1 MTPQEHELAHQI
13 LLQAVELPHDQR
25 QSFLEQAAL
34 SEVVR
39 REVLSLLQYHD
50 QQTLLPEVNQPP
62 LDRNDSSV
70 TDTLLP
76 NQTIANLNELPQE
89 SLVHDPDLTP
99 RDRLSLPSSDENV
112 EAHFERCTNL
122 LLRRRLIVVA
132 TLFAILSPLG
142 TMVGVLTGNFH
153 STELLLRGI
162 SMVLLG
168 SLAYLLHR
176 TREPRLSLL
185 RCIDVLVLLTPVIS
199 VCYTEWFMLNQYIKT
214 DSLPEIE
221 ALRVLTVLVA
231 SMLVVIYNGFIP
243 STWIQTAINS
253 AVVLFVPMTVLGVHR
268 RIHGYDHGDG
278 FIFYSAL
285 TCSLI
290 VIGMTAVFSR
300 IVHNVR
306 RDVETAKYYGQ
317 YRLIREIGRGAMGIV
332 YLAKHQFL
340 KRPAAI
346 KLILGD
352 VAGSRKAIKHFEK
365 EVQASAALS
374 HWNTVQIYDYGIT
387 EEGDLYYVMEYLH
400 GETLNQRLSAQADRR
415 IGTHKLLEIVIQLC
429 NGLQEAH
436 SQGLV
441 HRDVKPANIFLAE
454 IGGQSD
460 VVKLLDFGLVT
471 DTKSSS
477 DPKNNVGGTPSYM
490 SPEQIRGE
498 TLDGRSD
505 IYAFGCVMYHCLT
518 SKPLFYS
525 ASISQTLSDQL
536 FEQPDL
542 SPLKHQPVELQRI
555 VKTALDKTPEKRFQ
569 TVTELRDSC
578 LRLLQELPPDD
589 ATAVSSSI

>member
-13 LLQAVELPHDQR
+13 LQQVVALPQDQR
-25 QSFLEQAAL
+25 RSFLQQAAL

-39 REVLSLLQYHD
+39 QEVMSLLQYHD
-50 QQTLLPEVNQPP
+50 QQTLLPELDQPE
-62 LDRNDSSV
+62 LDEPDSSV

-76 NQTIANLNELPQE
+76 NQTIANLDEQPEE
-89 SLVHDPDLTP
+89 SLVRDPDLTP
-99 RDRLSLPSSDENV
+99 RDRLSLPSGDENI

-142 TMVGVLTGNFH
+142 TLVGVLTGNFK
-153 STELLLRGI
+153 SAELLFRGV

-168 SLAYLLHR
+168 SLALLLHR

-185 RCIDVLVLLTPVIS
+185 RCIDFLVLLTPVIS
-199 VCYTEWFMLNQYIKT
+199 VCYTEWFMLNHYIKT

-221 ALRVLTVLVA
+221 ALRILTVLVA

-243 STWIQTAINS
+243 STWIQTAVKS
-253 AVVLFVPMTVLGVHR
+253 TVVLFVPMAVLAVHR
-268 RIHGYDHGDG
+268 RIHDYHHGDG
-278 FIFYSAL
+278 FIFYSGL

-290 VIGMTAVFSR
+290 VIGMTTVFSR

-374 HWNTVQIYDYGIT
+374 HWNTVQIYDYGTT

-400 GETLNQRLSAQADRR
+400 GETLNQRLVAQPDRR
-415 IGTHKLLEIVIQLC
+415 IKARKLLEIVIQLC
-429 NGLQEAH
+429 DGLQEAH
-436 SQGLV
+436 SKGLV

-505 IYAFGCVMYHCLT
+505 IYAIGCVMYHCLT
-518 SKPLFYS
+518 SKPLFFS

-536 FEQPDL
+536 FEPPDL
-542 SPLKHQPVELQRI
+542 SPLESQPVELQKI
-555 VKTALDKTPEKRFQ
+555 VKITLEKSPEKRYQ
-569 TVTELRDSC
+569 TVTQLRDCC

-589 ATAVSSSI
+589 CNAVSSSI